1 MEIKDLKE
9 GVRNADFEA
18 EVSEVKEAR
27 TFNKFGKEGKIQ
39 EVTIKDDTGETT
51 LVLWNENAD
60 TLNVGDKIKVTGA
73 YTKEFRGNLQVHVSR
88 QGSIEKQ

>member
-1 MEIKDLKE
+1 MKVKDLKE

-18 EVSEVKEAR
+18 EVSEVKEER

-39 EVTIKDDTGETT
+39 EVTIKDDSGETT
-51 LVLWNENAD
+51 LVLWNENAG